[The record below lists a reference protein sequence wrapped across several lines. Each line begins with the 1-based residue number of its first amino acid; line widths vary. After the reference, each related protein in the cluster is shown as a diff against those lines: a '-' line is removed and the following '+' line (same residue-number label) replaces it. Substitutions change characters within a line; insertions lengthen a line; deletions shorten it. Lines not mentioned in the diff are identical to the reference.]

1 MTNAEG
7 KEYLKVLGIG
17 ICIGVLI
24 FALLPIPTSAA
35 DWVKVSS
42 NDNIAVNGKIVVDGF
57 NITLRD
63 KSFEYDDDGVVSGAK
78 VIIDIE
84 KQGVTQT
91 HILTAGSSLY
101 FGEDWGYDRD
111 VYRVNFLHAWDSKI
125 ALATY
130 MYPCP
135 SVSISSD
142 EKTCSWGTYDKVVEL
157 ELDARTANVYD
168 LEISF
173 EFNDEKVVVSREEI
187 SVGTLVKDQDGKEK
201 SFRYKITDSSDPSL
215 VMVLEY
221 KDEEGNEYTQ
231 KYDVLA
237 ASPVVEV
244 VEVEEK
250 ESGVR
255 VIQVHDKDYR
265 LKLQLISRLET
276 VQPKLNLTENEE
288 QLFDSLI
295 ECLKQDTEGD

>member
-1 MTNAEG
+1 MSKDNI
-7 KEYLKVLGIG
+7 KILGMG
-17 ICIGVLI
+17 IFLGVLI

-42 NDNIAVNGKIVVDGF
+42 DDNIAVNGKIVVDGF
-57 NITLRD
+57 NITLIDRT
-63 KSFEYDDDGVVSGAK
+63 FEYDDDGVVSGAK

-84 KQGVTQT
+84 KQGITQT

-101 FGEDWGYDRD
+101 FGEDGGYDRD
-111 VYRVNFLHAWDSKI
+111 VYKVAFLHAWDSKI
-125 ALATY
+125 ALAAY
-130 MYPCP
+130 KYPCP

-142 EKTCSWGTYDKVVEL
+142 EKNCSWGTYDRAVDL
-157 ELDARTANVYD
+157 ELGARTANVYD

-173 EFNDEKVVVSREEI
+173 EFDDEKVVVSKEEI
-187 SVGTLVKDQDGKEK
+187 SVGTLAKDQDGKEK

-215 VMVLEY
+215 VMVLEFE
-221 KDEEGNEYTQ
+221 DEEGNEYTQ
-231 KYDVLA
+231 KYDVLE

-255 VIQVHDKDYR
+255 VIQAHDKDYTM
-265 LKLQLISRLET
+265 KLQLISRLET
-276 VQPKLNLTENEE
+276 VQPKLNLTANEE
-288 QLFDSLI
+288 QLFESLI
-295 ECLKQDTEGD
+295 ECLKQDTEERK